1 MSNFQSFLAMGAM
14 MILAMLSLNF
24 NSAVINTST
33 SDFENK
39 VYLTAFS
46 LSENLLEEIKE
57 KSFDRATVQFPTS
70 NPASLTP
77 VDSLGPDSGEVYPYY
92 NDVDDYNN
100 FKDTVTAPYFETY
113 YITCK
118 VQYVNGN
125 DPDVVSGTQTFH
137 KKATVTVSS
146 PFVQHS
152 ISLSAIYTLK

>member
-1 MSNFQSFLAMGAM
+1 
-14 MILAMLSLNF
+14 MILAVITLNF
-24 NSAVINTST
+24 NSAVIQTSS

-46 LSENLLEEIKE
+46 LAQNLLEEIKE

-77 VDSLGPDSGEVYPYY
+77 VDSLGKDPGEVYPYF
-92 NDVDDYNN
+92 NDVDDFNN
-100 FKDTVTAPYFETY
+100 FRDTISAPYFESY
-113 YITCK
+113 YISCV

-125 DPDVVSGTQTFH
+125 DPDETSSTQTFY

-146 PFVQHS
+146 SYARHS